1 MLIKVFKTFVL
12 NTKNVNLCFFK
23 LTLYLSMMCQVAV
36 TEDPRAVMAVALT
49 SEAWYS
55 WLSPQLLHG
64 ESFPPGPKVRLFV
77 LILKDKNYLLLMF

>member
-1 MLIKVFKTFVL
+1 MPL
-12 NTKNVNLCFFK
+12 NFYIT
-23 LTLYLSMMCQVAV
+23 MMCQVAV

-64 ESFPPGPKVRLFV
+64 ESFPPGPKVSDI
-77 LILKDKNYLLLMF
+77 LIFLK

>member
-1 MLIKVFKTFVL
+1 
-12 NTKNVNLCFFK
+12 
-23 LTLYLSMMCQVAV
+23 MMCQVAV

-64 ESFPPGPKVRLFV
+64 EPFPPGPKVCELESYPEKQDR
-77 LILKDKNYLLLMF
+77 

>member
-1 MLIKVFKTFVL
+1 
-12 NTKNVNLCFFK
+12 
-23 LTLYLSMMCQVAV
+23 MMCQVAV

-64 ESFPPGPKVRLFV
+64 ESFPPGPKVKLPYPETR
-77 LILKDKNYLLLMF
+77 DKI